1 MTRQI
6 LKIQGSQDEDAYM
19 SVATPRPD
27 PAAFRSYMERRG
39 VPIDVAREDG
49 PIYKADYRQAGL
61 GRMRVGYMGPGRAQ
75 LVYNDREAL
84 VPMGAIL
91 IISGLQQQ
99 DVEHEADEILK
110 AMGEV
115 EDMETIQYFIVMHQ
129 RHK

>member
-1 MTRQI
+1 
-6 LKIQGSQDEDAYM
+6 
-19 SVATPRPD
+19 
-27 PAAFRSYMERRG
+27 
-39 VPIDVAREDG
+39 
-49 PIYKADYRQAGL
+49 
-61 GRMRVGYMGPGRAQ
+61 MRVGYMGPGRAQ